1 MSVLV
6 FSESRLRFGRLILLF
21 LGFCVPLVFSLK
33 LEDAFELPQTL
44 CVLIAA
50 SFLGLVCRSGE
61 WTGTFKANWVLFIF
75 CFVFQACG
83 LYSFWGLTNETH
95 FYFPTQ
101 NYLWVLTFFLFLA
114 PVSSFLEKRKFYAF
128 LVLSGLGGSLYAFV
142 QFMGWDFT
150 GWNSNFGGRSFSTL
164 GNPTFWA
171 GQLLVLIP
179 LAVYL
184 AISSVG
190 KGQKW
195 FWFAV
200 LGILTASLL
209 MTQTRGAW
217 LGFLGEVILLALLIR
232 GQSFVWKGLML
243 GLIAFLLCLLAVPS
257 LNRRTVSSFQ
267 VHGQDAQGRFL
278 MGEAA
283 VRQWKE
289 KPWFGQGPGGY
300 ASQFSRIQSLLG
312 TKESF
317 RLDGTARHAHEE
329 YLELLADRGLVGGL
343 LALLIMWILARR
355 RLRKINPMVFSMATA
370 ELAVMAGMGIHS
382 LFHFPFSIVPTACV
396 LALLFNPSWDQS
408 SRPHPQEGPLWNEPR
423 FFFAI
428 SLFVLCGMGMKVL
441 SQNARLHQA
450 IDLASSGRNEESL
463 KRLDFDPSV
472 SFFHYLDPRCWK
484 QKAVVLAGID
494 REAEAAEELEKTVQ
508 AYPFD
513 ANAYAV
519 LCGLY
524 GKQKDWERARIS
536 GMKALEIDPFHEQAL
551 NNLAMSSHLDGRDGE
566 AVFFLE
572 KLEESQRFWGK
583 DETASQT
590 RQKIKL
596 LKNKKRF

>member
-1 MSVLV
+1 MRVLV
-6 FSESRLRFGRLILLF
+6 FSESRLRFGRLSLLF
-21 LGFCVPLVFSLK
+21 LGFCVPLVFSLQ
-33 LEDAFELPQTL
+33 LEDGFELPQIL

-61 WTGTFKANWVLFIF
+61 WAETFKANWFLFTC
-75 CFVFQACG
+75 CFGFQAAG
-83 LYSFWGLTNETH
+83 LYAFRGLVHETA
-95 FYFPTQ
+95 FYFPIQ
-101 NYLWVLTFFLFLA
+101 NYLWILTFFLFLA
-114 PVSSFLEKRKFYAF
+114 PVSQFLEKRKFYAF

-142 QFMGWDFT
+142 QIMGWDFT
-150 GWNSNFGGRSFSTL
+150 GWNTNFDGRSFSTL

-179 LAVYL
+179 PAVYL
-184 AISSVG
+184 AVSSVG
-190 KGQKW
+190 KGQKG

-232 GQSFVWKGLML
+232 GQSLVWKALML
-243 GLIAFLLCLLAVPS
+243 GFIAFLLCLLAVPS

-267 VHGQDAQGRFL
+267 VHGRDAQGRYFL
-278 MGEAA
+278 WETA
-283 VRQWKE
+283 VQQWEE

-300 ASQFSRIQSLLG
+300 AGQFSRIQSLLG
-312 TKESF
+312 PAESF
-317 RLDGTARHAHEE
+317 RLNGTARHAHNE

-343 LALLIMWILARR
+343 LAFLILWILARR

-382 LFHFPFSIVPTACV
+382 LFHFPFSVVPTACV
-396 LALLFNPSWDQS
+396 LALLFNPGWDQS
-408 SRPHPQEGPLWNEPR
+408 SWSRPQEGPLWNEPR
-423 FFFAI
+423 FFLSI
-428 SLFVLCGMGMKVL
+428 SLLVLCGMGMKIL
-441 SQNARLHQA
+441 SQNARLHQS
-450 IDLASSGRNEESL
+450 IDLASSGRNEEAL
-463 KRLDFDPSV
+463 KLLDFDPSL

-484 QKAVVLAGID
+484 QKAVVLDGLD
-494 REAEAAEELEKTVQ
+494 REAEAAGELENTVR

-513 ANAYAV
+513 ADAYAV

-524 GKQKDWERARIS
+524 GKQKDWERARMS

-551 NNLAMSSHLDGRDGE
+551 NNLAMVSHLEGREGE

-572 KLEESQRFWGK
+572 KLEESQRLGGE
-583 DETASQT
+583 DVSASQT

-596 LKNKKRF
+596 LKNKNRF